1 MQLVTVEGM
10 QEETDSGRRSHGTR
24 RSAGKV
30 QRHAP
35 IKRRG
40 GALGTFPVWE
50 CAQGE
55 CAQGPFTGSTA
66 AHALA
71 VPAQS

>member
-1 MQLVTVEGM
+1 MQVVTVEGM
-10 QEETDSGRRSHGTR
+10 QEEINSGRRSHGTR

-40 GALGTFPVWE
+40 GALGTW
-50 CAQGE
+50 E
-55 CAQGPFTGSTA
+55 CAQGPFTGNTV

-71 VPAQS
+71 GPANS

>member
-35 IKRRG
+35 IEVV
-40 GALGTFPVWE
+40 PW
-50 CAQGE
+50 
-55 CAQGPFTGSTA
+55 
-66 AHALA
+66 AHSQFIPPGFVMFRDLFR
-71 VPAQS
+71 VCLVFV

>member
-1 MQLVTVEGM
+1 MAYPGMQLVTVEGM
-10 QEETDSGRRSHGTR
+10 QEEINSGRRSHGTR

-40 GALGTFPVWE
+40 GALGTFPIHSPRV
-50 CAQGE
+50 CY
-55 CAQGPFTGSTA
+55 
-66 AHALA
+66 
-71 VPAQS
+71 V